1 MPIFKIIETR
11 EIIKGFYDLTY
22 EVEAPTKEEALRIF
36 NENPEDALFLDQ
48 DLDIKNSEFLNLEIN
63 EQKN

>member
-11 EIIKGFYDLTY
+11 EITKGFYDLTY

-48 DLDIKNSEFLNLEIN
+48 DLDIRNSEFLNLEIN
-63 EQKN
+63 EEKN